1 MNDSQLY
8 IGADNGVVVCVNQ
21 MRESRIAGRFYHAFS
36 TEPVGFYSWEQLIFE
51 IEELL
56 NQLYLPF
63 PSTNDR
69 YFVSASPKPLR
80 KEKRVKTVTDDEL
93 LRHRGSLGSFI
104 IKVQHRE
111 NSTWQG
117 RITWV
122 DENKTVSFRSVWEMM
137 KLMENA
143 LDTACQPE
151 DRDSERGWND

>member
-8 IGADNGVVVCVNQ
+8 MGADNGVVVCVDQ
-21 MRESRIAGRFYHAFS
+21 MRESRIVGRFYHAFS
-36 TEPVGFYSWEQLIFE
+36 TEPVVFYSWVQLIFE

-56 NQLYLPF
+56 DELCFPF

-69 YFVSASPKPLR
+69 FFVSASPKPLR
-80 KEKRVKTVTDDEL
+80 REKRVKTVNDDEL
-93 LRHRGSLGSFI
+93 LRHKGSLGNFI

-143 LDTACQPE
+143 LDTACQPK
-151 DRDSERGWND
+151 DRESERDWND

>member
-8 IGADNGVVVCVNQ
+8 MGADNGVVVCVDQ
-21 MRESRIAGRFYHAFS
+21 MRESRIVGRFYHAFS
-36 TEPVGFYSWEQLIFE
+36 TEPVVFFRWVQLIFE
-51 IEELL
+51 FEGLFDEL
-56 NQLYLPF
+56 YFPF

-69 YFVSASPKPLR
+69 YFISASPKPLR
-80 KEKRVKTVTDDEL
+80 KEKKVKTVTDDEL
-93 LRHRGSLGSFI
+93 LRHRGSFGNFI

-143 LDTACQPE
+143 LDTACQPK
-151 DRDSERGWND
+151 DRESERDWND